1 MCFAACICC
10 RYTMPSEFV
19 TLSIVITM
27 EHFYLVRE
35 ISMGNRCCTQ
45 PRCTILSFVIDI
57 SQRPRYVPM
66 YTYTHTHTHTHTHII
81 TSVLCLSSPL
91 IIISPSP
98 FRARTCL
105 LSFILYH
112 YYFTFALGASD
123 RDLCRSVNS
132 VGGRASMSSFS
143 CLSLRRDAPPQ
154 SQCITLFVLFL
165 YIILYTIIHIMYHS
179 ET

>member
-1 MCFAACICC
+1 
-10 RYTMPSEFV
+10 MPSEFV

-57 SQRPRYVPM
+57 FHDRGVYL
-66 YTYTHTHTHTHTHII
+66 YTHTHTYII
-81 TSVLCLSSPL
+81 TSHCVVLYSRSSPL
-91 IIISPSP
+91 IVISPGP

-105 LSFILYH
+105 LSFILY
-112 YYFTFALGASD
+112 YYYYYCCTFALGASD

-132 VGGRASMSSFS
+132 VGGRASMAYRV
-143 CLSLRRDAPPQ
+143 SLRHDVPPVLN
-154 SQCITLFVLFL
+154 STHRIIAIT
-165 YIILYTIIHIMYHS
+165 LYTIMFYTRRLDTMCVCVCLCV
-179 ET
+179 EERDKK